1 MGPFNKKDKIT
12 TLAGGGN
19 PVAMMAGQTPD
30 GGKPSQA
37 GAKPK
42 IRKALIILFWLVVWE
57 VVDRILNNGLVLS
70 GPIDTIVALYNQVQ
84 QSDFWLTCGVSF
96 GKIVVGFLMSFVI
109 GFLLAF
115 LAHRVQFIKELL
127 APIMSLL
134 KTVPMVSFVIML
146 LIWVGNQALTIYLSF
161 LIVLP
166 LIYTNTL
173 AGLESVDPQMLE
185 MAKIYHLSWWKKFWY
200 IERPAFMP
208 YVISSAKVSIGMSW
222 KSGIMAEVIG
232 TPRPSIGR
240 ELYQAKSFLQ
250 TADLFAWT
258 VVVIILSLIFEVI
271 FMALIKQLNR
281 PMGKGLLHES

>member
-1 MGPFNKKDKIT
+1 MGPFNKKDKFT

-19 PVAMMAGQTPD
+19 PVAMMAGMTPESE
-30 GGKPSQA
+30 KKSQA

>member
-1 MGPFNKKDKIT
+1 MGPFNKKDKFT

-19 PVAMMAGQTPD
+19 PVAMMAGMTPESEKKSQT
-30 GGKPSQA
+30 

>member
-12 TLAGGGN
+12 SLAGGGN
-19 PVAMMAGQTPD
+19 PVAMMAGMTPD
-30 GGKPSQA
+30 GEKKAQT

-96 GKIVVGFLMSFVI
+96 GKIVVGFLMSFII

>member
-1 MGPFNKKDKIT
+1 MNPIVPNT
-12 TLAGGGN
+12 PSPTPAPAGTGG
-19 PVAMMAGQTPD
+19 AS
-30 GGKPSQA
+30 KPKSR
-37 GAKPK
+37 GDAKTK
-42 IRKALIILFWLVVWE
+42 IRKVLIILFWLVVWE

-70 GPIDTIVALYNQVQ
+70 GPIDTLEALFHQVQ

-115 LAHRVQFIKELL
+115 LAHKVQFIKELL

-146 LIWVGNQALTIYLSF
+146 LIWVGNQELTIYLSF

-166 LIYTNTL
+166 MIYTSTL
-173 AGLESVDPQMLE
+173 SGLESVDPQMLE
-185 MAKIYHLSWWKKFWY
+185 MAKIYNLSWWKKFWY

-208 YVISSAKVSIGMSW
+208 YVISSAKVSLGMSW

-232 TPRPSIGR
+232 TPKPSIGR

-250 TADLFAWT
+250 TADFFAWT

>member
-19 PVAMMAGQTPD
+19 PVAMMAGMTPESEKKSQT
-30 GGKPSQA
+30 